1 MNINGVPEMIRDAG
15 RSRYVTPQ
23 YPWWA
28 SFLLGL
34 SLGFLIGVVLCV
46 TSAHASPSC
55 MTFHEARQA
64 YPHKHIRWHPSDGGR
79 CWGDMQGRIRIAS
92 KPENRL
98 SQQDLAIVA
107 PDQPEDVWPSVI
119 HLTMIGTTFTDRW
132 PETSTAISPLRWSNE
147 LIEFGNQ

>member
-1 MNINGVPEMIRDAG
+1 MNSNGVPEMIRDV
-15 RSRYVTPQ
+15 RSRYVTPRVPG
-23 YPWWA
+23 YRW
-28 SFLLGL
+28 L
-34 SLGFLIGVVLCV
+34 LIGFGFGMLFGIIL
-46 TSAHASPSC
+46 TISAAHASPSC

-64 YPHKHIRWHPSDGGR
+64 YPHKHIRWHPSESGR

-98 SQQDLAIVA
+98 SQHDLAIVA
-107 PDQPEDVWPSVI
+107 PDQPETVWPSVDHI
-119 HLTMIGTTFTDRW
+119 AGLSFTDRW